1 MKSTHRRNFLKLPL
15 AAAAAQTI
23 SIAPFAAGAASRLDE
38 YDPNN
43 TKIATMVNAR
53 ADDDHFLFL
62 KQIGVQWVH
71 VQFPLD
77 TNFDLIKNTQDRL
90 AHFGI
95 KIHCA
100 MVDHYRSQKIQLGKP
115 GRDEDIEKFQ
125 TFLRDL
131 GRLGRRR
138 RWRVAPSAPST
149 SELVSAALKRTS
161 TTCSTSSISARPT
174 RRSR

>member
-15 AAAAAQTI
+15 AAAAAQAI
-23 SIAPFAAGAASRLDE
+23 STAPFAKAATRLDE

-43 TKIATMVNAR
+43 TKVATMVNAR

-62 KQIGVQWVH
+62 KQIGIQWVH
-71 VQFPLD
+71 VQFPRD

-90 AHFGI
+90 GRFGI

-100 MVDHYRSQKIQLGKP
+100 IVDHYRSQKIQLGKP

-125 TFLRDL
+125 EFIRDL
-131 GRLGRRR
+131 GRLGIYSTKSIFTPAIRTPRRR
-138 RWRVAPSAPST
+138 S
-149 SELVSAALKRTS
+149 
-161 TTCSTSSISARPT
+161 
-174 RRSR
+174 